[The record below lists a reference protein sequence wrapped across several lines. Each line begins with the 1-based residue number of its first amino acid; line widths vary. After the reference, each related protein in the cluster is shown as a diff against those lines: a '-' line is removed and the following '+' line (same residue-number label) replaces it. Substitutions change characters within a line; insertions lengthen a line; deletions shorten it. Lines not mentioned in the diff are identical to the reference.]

1 MTEHVRLGEEHP
13 QSDRAQLLMLAAF
26 TCVWAG
32 DSFLLRLTVFSGLAP
47 WPLRVA
53 LGVALASAG
62 VYLVRESHR
71 LVIESTSPGLVDHG
85 VYGLSRHPM
94 YLGIMLVYLGLA
106 ASTLSASSLAVWAV
120 TFLIYDGFAAYEER
134 DLEARLGDAYTVYR
148 GRVKRWMLF

>member
-1 MTEHVRLGEEHP
+1 MTEQVRLGEEHP

-26 TCVWAG
+26 ICVWAG
-32 DSFLLRLTVFSGLAP
+32 DSFLLRLTVYGCLAP

-71 LVIESTSPGLVDHG
+71 LVIESTSPRLVDSG

-94 YLGIMLVYLGLA
+94 YLGIVLVYLGLA
-106 ASTLSASSLAVWAV
+106 TSTLSASALAVWVV
-120 TFLIYDGFAAYEER
+120 TLLIYDRFAAYEER
-134 DLEARLGDAYTVYR
+134 DIEARLGDAYSVYR
-148 GRVKRWMLF
+148 DRVKRWMLF